1 MLPFTQHKQ
10 IMKRGVDKLT
20 ELTIRLKNQD
30 AVKKFFSIM
39 APLQGDFELVQGR
52 SILDARSLMGI
63 FSLDLESPMI
73 LRCNNTNT
81 EAMSLFKIFE
91 E

>member
-1 MLPFTQHKQ
+1 MSE
-10 IMKRGVDKLT
+10 I
-20 ELTIRLKNQD
+20 TIRLKNQE

-52 SILDARSLMGI
+52 AILDARSLMGI

-81 EAMSLFKIFE
+81 EAISKFNLFKE
-91 E
+91 